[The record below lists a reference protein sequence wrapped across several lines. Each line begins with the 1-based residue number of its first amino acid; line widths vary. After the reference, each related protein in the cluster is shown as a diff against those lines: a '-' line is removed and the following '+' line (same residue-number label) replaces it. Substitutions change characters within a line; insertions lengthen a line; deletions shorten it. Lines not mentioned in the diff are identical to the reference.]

1 MRVII
6 TGGTGLIGSALA
18 RDLGAA
24 GYDTVVLTRDVGR
37 VGPLPAGVWAA
48 QWDGRTAEGLKPLLD
63 GRTAVVHLAGESI
76 ASGRWTA
83 EKKRR
88 IRDSRVA
95 SGRAVL
101 QAIRDAREKP
111 RVLLQGSAV
120 GYYGP
125 RGDEAVREDAPPGS
139 DFLAD
144 VCREW
149 EASTAE
155 AEELGVRR
163 AVLRTGIVLARAGGA
178 LPRMAMPFRLGIGGP
193 VGNGR
198 QWFPWIHLDDEV
210 GAIRF
215 LLEREVPGDARGPFN
230 LTAPNPVTNLE
241 LSQRL
246 GKVLFRPSF
255 LPVPGFALRFAF
267 GELADTLLQ
276 GQRAVPSRLQEL
288 GYAFRY
294 PDLEPALRNLLD

>member
-1 MRVII
+1 MRVVI
-6 TGGTGLIGSALA
+6 TGGTGLIGSAVA

-24 GYDTVVLTRDVGR
+24 GHDAVILTRNLGKT
-37 VGPLPAGVWAA
+37 GTLPPGVRAA
-48 QWDGRTAEGLKPLLD
+48 QWDGRTAEGWKTLLD
-63 GRTAVVHLAGESI
+63 GQTAIVHLAGDAI

-95 SGRAVL
+95 SGGAVL
-101 QAIRDAREKP
+101 QAIREAKEKP
-111 RVLLQGSAV
+111 LALLQGSAV

-125 RGDEAVREDAPPGS
+125 RGDEPVGEDAPPGN

-144 VCREW
+144 VCKEW

-155 AEELGVRR
+155 AEALGVRR
-163 AVLRTGIVLARAGGA
+163 AMLRTGIVLAREGGA

-198 QWFPWIHLDDEV
+198 QWFPWIHLADEV

-215 LLEREVPGDARGPFN
+215 LLQHEDARGPFN
-230 LTAPNPVTNLE
+230 FTAPNPVTNRE
-241 LSQRL
+241 LSRSL
-246 GKVLFRPSF
+246 GRVLSRPSF
-255 LPVPGFALRFAF
+255 LPVPGFALRIAF

-276 GQRAVPSRLQEL
+276 GQRAIPSRLLAL
-288 GYAFRY
+288 GYVFQY
-294 PDLEPALRNLLD
+294 PEVEPALKSLLD